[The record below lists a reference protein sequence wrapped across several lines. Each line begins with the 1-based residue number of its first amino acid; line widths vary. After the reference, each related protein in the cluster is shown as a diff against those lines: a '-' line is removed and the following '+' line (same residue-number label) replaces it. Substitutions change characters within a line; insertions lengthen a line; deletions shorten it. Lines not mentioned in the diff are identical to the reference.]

1 MKSVTSI
8 LAIIVL
14 LAAVIPASADQKFQ
28 RIRFERGR
36 TSAVVKD
43 AVTNSEQENL
53 HEYKLRVG
61 KGQTIYVHLTSPVK
75 AANFRLTFPDGSMAS
90 EGDLKDPLKD
100 WEGPIPA
107 SGDVVI
113 EIYHQGRARSMPY
126 TLEVTVR

>member
-8 LAIIVL
+8 LAVIL
-14 LAAVIPASADQKFQ
+14 LFAIAVTASADQKFQ

-36 TSAVVKD
+36 TSAVVKGT
-43 AVTNSEQENL
+43 VTDSEQENL

-75 AANFRLTFPDGSMAS
+75 AANFRITFPDGSMAS
-90 EGDLKDPLKD
+90 EGDLKKPLKD
-100 WEGPIPA
+100 WEGPIPT
-107 SGDVVI
+107 SGDIVI
-113 EIYHQGRARSMPY
+113 EIYHQGKARSMPY